1 MQEFIIRF
9 NTNIVQ
15 KNVYLILCV
24 SVLSIEP
31 VEAITF
37 NKDGNDITGTIT
49 LKNITTDKSLS
60 YKVCIFYVHCF
71 FTIKLY

>member
-1 MQEFIIRF
+1 MF
-9 NTNIVQ
+9 V
-15 KNVYLILCV
+15 L
-24 SVLSIEP
+24 VLSIEP

-60 YKVCIFYVHCF
+60 YKVLFSISFLSYIYYF
-71 FTIKLY
+71 IIIILY

>member
-1 MQEFIIRF
+1 MF
-9 NTNIVQ
+9 
-15 KNVYLILCV
+15 V

-31 VEAITF
+31 LEAITF

-60 YKVCIFYVHCF
+60 YKVHRFY
-71 FTIKLY
+71 IILLLYNHIRIDLLKQIQTYMAHNMYNNL